1 MTRSIAALAFSFC
14 LCWIVPAAGQ
24 DLPSDPSEAARFRL
38 GPIRFTP
45 HLAITEVGVDT
56 NVFNDA
62 GEGRRDTTATFGPG
76 VDYWLRF
83 GRARVS
89 ARSNVTYTWFRE
101 FANQRSFNNEHDVRI
116 DVPMARITPFVDGAY
131 RRGRVRPGFEIDT
144 RAFRM
149 ESSAGGGIDVA
160 LTGKTTLRVEAH
172 ERRHRFSEDEFFL
185 GESLQE
191 RLNRSI
197 TAIGLSWRQALTPL
211 TTFVVQAEHED
222 QEFEFDHIRDS
233 TGVRVM
239 PGFELDPFA
248 LIAGKVFV
256 GFRTFETTDPAVP
269 DFTGLV
275 ADVEA
280 NYRLRS
286 TRFDVGLVRDVQYS
300 AEVLEPYYVMT
311 DLRLRVTQKI
321 TLRWDVVGNIGRYW
335 LAYRSLD
342 LDAGEEIPRTDRGR
356 RLGGGIGYTFG
367 RSLRVGVDVD
377 HYQRSSPVFG
387 RGYEGLRIG
396 GSFTYGLQ
404 QQ

>member
-14 LCWIVPAAGQ
+14 LCWVLPAAGQ
-24 DLPSDPSEAARFRL
+24 DLPSDPSETARFRL

-62 GEGRRDTTATFGPG
+62 GEGKRDTTATFGPG

-83 GRARVS
+83 GRARLS
-89 ARSNVTYTWFRE
+89 AKSNVTYTWFQE
-101 FANQRSFNNEHDVRI
+101 FASQRSLNNEHEAKI
-116 DVPMARITPFVDGAY
+116 ELPMARLTPFVDGTY

-144 RAFRM
+144 RAFRWDT
-149 ESSAGGGIDVA
+149 SVGGGLDVA
-160 LTGKTTLRVEAH
+160 LTPKATVRVEGH
-172 ERRHRFSEDEFFL
+172 ERRYRFREDEFFL
-185 GESLQE
+185 GSSLYE
-191 RLNRSI
+191 TMNRRVRSV
-197 TAIGLSWRQALTPL
+197 GLSWRQSLTPL
-211 TTFVVQAEHED
+211 TTFVVLAEREE
-222 QEFEFDHIRDS
+222 QEFEVDRMRDS

-256 GFRTFETTDPAVP
+256 GFRTFNTAAATLP

-280 NYRLRS
+280 NYRLRA
-286 TRFDVGLVRDVQYS
+286 TRFDIGLVRDVDYS
-300 AEVLEPYYVMT
+300 AEVLEPYYVVT
-311 DLRLRVTQKI
+311 DLRLRVMQKI
-321 TLRWDVVGNIGRYW
+321 TLRWDVVGNVGRYW

-342 LDAGEEIPRTDRGR
+342 QNADGDVSRTDRGR

-367 RSLRVGVDVD
+367 RSLRIGLDVD
-377 HYQRSSPVFG
+377 HYTRSSPAFG
-387 RGYEGLRIG
+387 RSYEGLRIG

>member
-1 MTRSIAALAFSFC
+1 VTRSIAALAFSLC
-14 LCWIVPAAGQ
+14 LCWSAPAAGQ
-24 DLPSDPSEAARFRL
+24 DLPSDPSETARFRL

-76 VDYWLRF
+76 VDYWLRL
-83 GRARVS
+83 GRARFS
-89 ARSNVTYTWFRE
+89 ATSNVTYTWFQE
-101 FANQRSFNNEHDVRI
+101 FESQRSLNNEHEARI
-116 DVPMARITPFVDGAY
+116 ELPMARITPFVDGTY
-131 RRGRVRPGFEIDT
+131 RRGRVRPGFEVDT

-149 ESSAGGGIDVA
+149 DSSVGGGLDVA
-160 LTGKTTLRVEAH
+160 LTSKTTLRVEGH
-172 ERRHRFSEDEFFL
+172 ERRYRFREDEFFL
-185 GESLQE
+185 GSSLRE
-191 RLNRSI
+191 TLNRTVRSV
-197 TAIGLSWRQALTPL
+197 GLSWRQSLTPL
-211 TTFVVQAEHED
+211 TTFVVLAEHDD
-222 QEFEFDHIRDS
+222 QEFEVDRLRDS
-233 TGVRVM
+233 SGLRVM

-256 GFRTFETTDPAVP
+256 GFRTFETAAPNVP

-286 TRFDVGLVRDVQYS
+286 TRFDVGLVRDVEYS
-300 AEVLEPYYVMT
+300 AEVLEPYYVLT
-311 DLRLRVTQKI
+311 DWRLRVTQKI
-321 TLRWDVVGNIGRYW
+321 TLRWDVVGTVGRYW
-335 LAYRSLD
+335 LAYRSLEGAATGD
-342 LDAGEEIPRTDRGR
+342 VSRTDRGR

-367 RSLRVGVDVD
+367 RSLRVGLDVD
-377 HYQRSSPVFG
+377 HYRRSSPAFG
-387 RGYEGLRIG
+387 RSYEGLRVG